1 MMHYLRTYQ
10 VKWTALVLILGA
22 FILQGLPL
30 LNQEIEEQKFAQLM
44 AKQFSS
50 FDLENDQHQELLDTL
65 QSIWTATQNPEQW
78 AIKASEYLTNFQASG
93 TKSTSSDLYQDILT
107 EWSLFEQMG
116 QRQESALLQEF
127 RSHGSFLN
135 TAQKHSKELLTSAV
149 YAYDVHQNTI
159 STATQIYGKEDIPN
173 ASSSSFTKHSIV
185 IGAP

>member
-1 MMHYLRTYQ
+1 MMQYLRTYQ

-30 LNQEIEEQKFAQLM
+30 LNQEIEEQKFTQLM

-50 FDLENDQHQELLDTL
+50 FDLENDQHEELLDTL
-65 QSIWTATQNPEQW
+65 QSIWTATENPEQW
-78 AIKASEYLTNFQASG
+78 AIKASEYLTHFQGSS
-93 TKSTSSDLYQDILT
+93 TKSTSSDLYHDILT
-107 EWSLFEQMG
+107 KWSLFEQMG

-135 TAQKHSKELLTSAV
+135 TAQKHSKELLSSAL
-149 YAYDVHQNTI
+149 YSYDAQQNI
-159 STATQIYGKEDIPN
+159 IRSATQLYDKEDIPN
-173 ASSSSFTKHSIV
+173 TSSSSITTHSIV

>member
-10 VKWTALVLILGA
+10 VKCTALVLILGA

-30 LNQEIEEQKFAQLM
+30 LNQEIEEQKFTQLM

-50 FDLENDQHQELLDTL
+50 FDLENDQHEELLDTL
-65 QSIWTATQNPEQW
+65 QSIWTATENPEQW
-78 AIKASEYLTNFQASG
+78 AIKASEYLTHFQGSG
-93 TKSTSSDLYQDILT
+93 TKSTSSDLYHDILT

-135 TAQKHSKELLTSAV
+135 TAQKHSKELLSSAL
-149 YAYDVHQNTI
+149 YSYDAQQNI
-159 STATQIYGKEDIPN
+159 IRSATQLYDREDIPN
-173 ASSSSFTKHSIV
+173 TSSSSITTHSIV